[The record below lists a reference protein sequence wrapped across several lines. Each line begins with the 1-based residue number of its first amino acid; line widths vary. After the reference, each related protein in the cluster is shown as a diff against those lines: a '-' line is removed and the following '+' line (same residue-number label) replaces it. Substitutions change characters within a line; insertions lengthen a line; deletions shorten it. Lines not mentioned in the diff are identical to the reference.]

1 MDNLRILGVQIVECV
16 TKLIGPTQH
25 FILRKRRVA
34 MRLHFRQVLSRDVL
48 HHQELTIAFVEMV
61 ADARQR
67 RVMQP
72 RQQTRLA
79 LELLAQLLIGKK
91 RFFQRHRRIKPLV
104 HGLVNRA
111 HAALSKLPNDAVT
124 SL

>member
-1 MDNLRILGVQIVECV
+1 MTTRIPLADDAWLDLEPRWLSAPQAGTLLGSLRDELRWEQREIV
-16 TKLIGPTQH
+16 LYG
-25 FILRKRRVA
+25 
-34 MRLHFRQVLSRDVL
+34 
-48 HHQELTIAFVEMV
+48 
-61 ADARQR
+61 R

-91 RFFQRHRRIKPLV
+91 RFFQRNRRIKPLV

-111 HAALSKLPNDAVT
+111 HAALSKLPNDAIT